1 MMTSSESC
9 SVTPSH
15 GNPYAELG
23 VVDCVTSSRLPIKL
37 PLEWCELLAPAS
49 HGSIVLTS
57 CCSVLQEY
65 LFSLG
70 IIHCNLPVVI
80 FWLVIATMRH

>member
-23 VVDCVTSSRLPIKL
+23 VVDCVTSSRFPIKL

-57 CCSVLQEY
+57 CCCCRNTSSVWESFIAIY
-65 LFSLG
+65 LS
-70 IIHCNLPVVI
+70 
-80 FWLVIATMRH
+80 